1 MLPRDPSQHRETT
14 KQQYDLQA
22 GEGKLKYRTGLLSAV
37 ASAGLVDLT
46 EAVCRVVGRTWPQ
59 LLVLLISLVV
69 ARLVSREMSQR
80 LAIFEDHEHY

>member
-1 MLPRDPSQHRETT
+1 MLPRDPSQHWETA

-37 ASAGLVDLT
+37 ASAGLVDLI
-46 EAVCRVVGRTWPQ
+46 EAVCRIVGRAWPQ
-59 LLVLLISLVV
+59 LLVLLISLFV

-80 LAIFEDHEHY
+80 LAIVDGH